1 MSIQDILDKCE
12 NKVTLVQPIYLQ
24 FSVKGVGFGELYF
37 HEKDSVIQCEN
48 ECMSKDR
55 IKQILSQMVDE
66 CVLADEPF
74 KKKDSNNE

>member
-1 MSIQDILDKCE
+1 MSIQDFLDNCE
-12 NKVTLVQPIYLQ
+12 NKITIPQPIYFQ
-24 FSVKGVGFGELYF
+24 FSVKGFGFGELYF
-37 HEKDSVIQCEN
+37 HEKDGIIKCEN

-66 CVLADEPF
+66 CVLVDEPF